1 MPYNVKFD
9 LPVGDRKI
17 PQVTALV
24 NVVPVPEPRRDL
36 PGAGSGI
43 AIDLTA
49 VQQLVDLIAEDV
61 VSPEEAASLLRSVAI
76 RLDEGNDEFDG
87 VPGHEE
93 PGGVRRGAPPAGD
106 DV

>member
-1 MPYNVKFD
+1 MKFD

-24 NVVPVPEPRRDL
+24 NVVPVPESRRDL

-49 VQQLVDLIAEDV
+49 VQQLVELIAEDV
-61 VSPEEAASLLRSVAI
+61 VSPAAAASALRTVAT
-76 RLDEGNDEFDG
+76 RLHEGNNEFDG
-87 VPGHEE
+87 VPGHES
-93 PGGVRRGAPPAGD
+93 PGGVRRGAPPISD